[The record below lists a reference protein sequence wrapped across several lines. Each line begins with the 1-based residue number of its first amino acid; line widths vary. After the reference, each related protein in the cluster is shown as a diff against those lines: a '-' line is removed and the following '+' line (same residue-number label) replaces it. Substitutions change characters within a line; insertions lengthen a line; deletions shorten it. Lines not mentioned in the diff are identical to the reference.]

1 MEQSSRIQT
10 QIIRHLFHQCFH
22 LKVVYSYVFSSLFT
36 NYICFNKKRL
46 IMNFE
51 DLKVVY
57 SRAGVRILNWKG
69 QVRAMQNIY
78 SILNF
83 KLFLKYDYS
92 LRLLKIK

>member
-1 MEQSSRIQT
+1 
-10 QIIRHLFHQCFH
+10 
-22 LKVVYSYVFSSLFT
+22 
-36 NYICFNKKRL
+36 
-46 IMNFE
+46 MNFE